1 MNYTGEIEVKESLV
15 GNLNMLKLINGYSAY
30 ELALKCG
37 YKGTLEEWLES
48 LKVKGDP
55 GTMELFGELDAKN
68 KRIMNVADPEEDG
81 DAVNLKCVK
90 DKISFISKPVVA
102 VLTSEYEAGE
112 GAYVTIFDV
121 EADWL
126 DFDNLPNG
134 FELTIIPNAQNGN
147 HTMIRINGGDAV
159 SVSLMTGNDNLLPFN
174 TFEAGFPHKLLYWC
188 GVTDS
193 NGSKFDCWYS
203 VTALSEPL
211 RELSLGNAL
220 PIENGGTGG
229 KTAEEAR
236 TILSLYSQRQA
247 DERFMKLATDITGEN
262 IDKVTNQGFYFGE
275 NVENSPFNYV
285 FLEVE
290 RCMGYIFQR
299 AIDVQNGTIALRRV
313 VSAPPGFTGVEW
325 EYENPPMYWH
335 SQLLSPIV
343 YKTIERFNRK
353 PVYTAMIYID
363 SFEDGKEI
371 DITGT
376 ERGENDIYASGIYG
390 QVLRYQGYLFGSNH
404 ECTKTLPYIQPSTDN
419 DAYAWL
425 TFKNDQNHS
434 GLKIK
439 MQMHGSNAPF
449 DAEGRHVCNQGY
461 VQIWF
466 VKP

>member
-15 GNLNMLKLINGYSAY
+15 GNLNMLKVINGYSAY

-48 LKVKGDP
+48 LKVKGEP
-55 GTMELFGELDAKN
+55 GTMELFGELDAKGE
-68 KRIMNVADPEEDG
+68 RIMNVADPEEDG

-90 DKISFISKPVVA
+90 DKMSFISKPVKA
-102 VLTSEYEAGE
+102 VLAKREVYGEYSFV
-112 GAYVTIFDV
+112 YFDV

-126 DFDNLPNG
+126 DYDNLPNG
-134 FELTIIPNAQNGN
+134 FELTIIPDAQNGGDF
-147 HTMIRINGGDAV
+147 TLLRINGGKYV
-159 SVSLMTGNDNLLPFN
+159 SVKLATHGNI
-174 TFEAGFPHKLLYWC
+174 TFDSFAAGFPHKLLYFC
-188 GVTDS
+188 GGRFD
-193 NGSKFDCWYS
+193 NGNKIDDWYS

-211 RELSLGNAL
+211 RKLSLGNAL

-236 TILSLYSQRQA
+236 EILSLYSQRQA

-335 SQLLSPIV
+335 SQLISPIV
-343 YKTIERFNRK
+343 YKTTERFNSN

-363 SFEDGKEI
+363 DFEKNKTV
-371 DITGT
+371 DITGN
-376 ERGENDIYASGIYG
+376 EENENGVYASGIYG
-390 QVLRYQGYLFGSNH
+390 KVLRYQGYLYGDNH
-404 ECTKTLPYIQPSTDN
+404 EYTKTLPYIQPSSEDV
-419 DAYAWL
+419 AFAWL
-425 TFKNDQNHS
+425 TFKNENEHS
-434 GLKIK
+434 GGKIH
-439 MQMHGSNAPF
+439 MQMHGDNAAF
-449 DAEGRHVCNQGY
+449 DANGRYICNRGL

-466 VKP
+466 VKSE